1 MQTTKNQPNIVVL
14 GGGTGSFT
22 ILNGIKRYTSNVTAL
37 VNVSDDGGSSGLLR
51 DELGVLPPGDVRQ
64 CLVALSETEK
74 VRDLFTYQ
82 FEDGLLSGHSFGNL
96 FLSAV
101 EKMTESFEDAI
112 QVASDVLRISGK
124 VIPITLDSVKPKA
137 VLPNGQVTEG
147 QDAISSLRTGTE
159 RPEISLDKKALISD
173 SAKKAI
179 KEADVIVIAPGNLY
193 GTIAPMLLVDGVS
206 EELKKT
212 KAKVVQVTNLVTK
225 QDQTVGF
232 LVGDFVMEVERLMG
246 EQGVVDFVVFN
257 TDEPTKKMHERYVK
271 DGEHM
276 LEFDLNRLHHSDF
289 RAIGAPLVDKSPLH
303 QNSNGKSA
311 ANRTFIRHDADAISR
326 EIMKI
331 YFS

>member
-1 MQTTKNQPNIVVL
+1 
-14 GGGTGSFT
+14 
-22 ILNGIKRYTSNVTAL
+22 
-37 VNVSDDGGSSGLLR
+37 
-51 DELGVLPPGDVRQ
+51 LGVLPPGDVRQ

-74 VRDLFTYQ
+74 VRDLFTYR
-82 FEDGLLSGHSFGNL
+82 FEEGSLNGHSFGNL

-101 EKMTESFEDAI
+101 EKMTESFEEAI

-124 VIPITLDSVKPKA
+124 VVPITLDSVKPKA

-147 QDAISSLRTGTE
+147 QDAIGNLRTGSE
-159 RPEISLDKKALISD
+159 RPVISLDKIAHISE

-179 KEADVIVIAPGNLY
+179 VSADVVVIAPGNIY
-193 GTIAPMLLVDGVS
+193 GTIAPMLLVDGVA
-206 EELKKT
+206 EALKKT

-232 LVGDFVMEVERLMG
+232 LVGDFVDEIERILG
-246 EQGVVDFVVFN
+246 EKDVVDFVVFN

-276 LEFDLNRLHHSDF
+276 LEFDLNRLHHSTF

-303 QNSNGKSA
+303 QKPKGKSS
-311 ANRTFIRHDADAISR
+311 ANRTLIRHDGDAISR